1 MSISKTLLF
10 GDFSGEEMVARYWDR
25 MEKKLLQHGGESAQR
40 PGCDPQIGAVLDR
53 GSLFSG
59 RQVRVRGTPNE
70 CHANA
75 GELWMQHEGAISLCT
90 GYALTKEGIWL
101 QHSWC
106 VTTVDHEK
114 RLILETTEVDWE
126 KHFGCVLD
134 EQESFRLAMANVQ
147 QEKTFRM
154 LAELPQ
160 LHEKLKRHFQ
170 VEEK

>member
-1 MSISKTLLF
+1 MSISKTLLC
-10 GDFSGEEMVARYWDR
+10 GDVSGEEMVEQYWDR
-25 MEKKLLQHGGESAQR
+25 MAKKLLQHGGESAQR

-59 RQVRVRGTPNE
+59 RQVQVPGAPNE

-75 GELWMQHEGAISLCT
+75 GELWMQHEGEISLCT
-90 GYALTKEGIWL
+90 GYALTKKGIWL

-106 VTTVDHEK
+106 GTTDDQEK
-114 RLILETTEVDWE
+114 MLILETTEVDWE

-134 EQESFRLAMANVQ
+134 EKESFRFAMASVQ

-154 LAELPQ
+154 FAELPQ
-160 LHEKLKRHFQ
+160 LREKLKRHFQ